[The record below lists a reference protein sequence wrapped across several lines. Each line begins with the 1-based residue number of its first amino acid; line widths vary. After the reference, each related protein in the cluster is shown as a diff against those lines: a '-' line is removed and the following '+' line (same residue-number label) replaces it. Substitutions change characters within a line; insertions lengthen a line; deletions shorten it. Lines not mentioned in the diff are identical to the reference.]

1 MKNTLSNNKDA
12 VMAEQNVI
20 ASMLDDLSKEQPIQT
35 ALCIGQNLAQYDN
48 NQSIQ
53 WHYFTVTEF
62 LSLPFTQ
69 RYDLGLVL
77 LNSPELL
84 EISNIQKSQL
94 LVKLRDL
101 MAKRIVVV
109 SQLQDEKLLRSLG
122 FTQLI
127 DKTQH
132 DSDFALWQFNILTY
146 KHVPDW
152 FNSKFWANP
161 ENWNKFR
168 W

>member
-1 MKNTLSNNKDA
+1 
-12 VMAEQNVI
+12 MAEQNVI
-20 ASMLDDLSKEQPIQT
+20 TSMLDDLSTEQPIST
-35 ALCIGQNLAQYDN
+35 ALCIGQNIEKYGHDHLISWQYFN
-48 NQSIQ
+48 
-53 WHYFTVTEF
+53 VTDF

-69 RYDLGLVL
+69 RFDLGFVL
-77 LNSPELL
+77 LDTEEWLGVSET
-84 EISNIQKSQL
+84 QKSQI

-109 SQLQDEKLLRSLG
+109 SRLQDEKMLRALG

-127 DKTQH
+127 DKTTH
-132 DSDFALWQFNILTY
+132 ESDFALWQFNILTY
-146 KHVPDW
+146 THVPDW

>member
-1 MKNTLSNNKDA
+1 
-12 VMAEQNVI
+12 MAELNVI
-20 ASMLDDLSKEQPIQT
+20 TSMLDDLSKEQPVHT
-35 ALCIGQNLAQYDN
+35 AICIGQNLEQYDL
-48 NQSIQ
+48 NQTIQ
-53 WHYFTVTEF
+53 WCYFNVSDF
-62 LSLPFTQ
+62 LNLPFTQ
-69 RYDLGLVL
+69 RYDLAFVL
-77 LNSPELL
+77 FDTDETLNLSM
-84 EISNIQKSQL
+84 QDKSKL

-101 MAKRIVVV
+101 MAKRLVVV
-109 SQLQDEKLLRSLG
+109 SRLDDEKLLRSLG

-127 DKTQH
+127 DKTMH
-132 DSDFALWQFNILTY
+132 DNDFALWQFNILTY

>member
-1 MKNTLSNNKDA
+1 
-12 VMAEQNVI
+12 MAELNVI
-20 ASMLDDLSKEQPIQT
+20 TSMLDDLSQEQPIQT
-35 ALCIGQNLAQYDN
+35 ALCIGQDLAQVDTD
-48 NQSIQ
+48 STIH
-53 WHYFTVTEF
+53 WHYFNVTDF

-69 RYDLGLVL
+69 RYDLAFVL
-77 LNSPELL
+77 FDTL
-84 EISNIQKSQL
+84 EAIDITEIQKSQL

-109 SQLQDEKLLRSLG
+109 SSLQDEKLLRSLG

-127 DKTQH
+127 DKTSH
-132 DSDFALWQFNILTY
+132 ESNFALWQFNILNY

-161 ENWNKFR
+161 ENWNKYR

>member
-1 MKNTLSNNKDA
+1 
-12 VMAEQNVI
+12 MAEQNVI
-20 ASMLDDLSKEQPIQT
+20 TSMLDDLSKEQPIST
-35 ALCIGQNLAQYDN
+35 ALCIGQNLEQYGN

-53 WHYFTVTEF
+53 WRYFSVSEF
-62 LSLPFTQ
+62 LSLPFNR
-69 RYDLGLVL
+69 RYDLGFVL
-77 LNSPELL
+77 LDTAEMAEVS
-84 EISNIQKSQL
+84 SQDKAQL

-101 MAKRIVVV
+101 MAKRIVVA
-109 SQLQDEKLLRSLG
+109 SRRQDEQLMRALG

-127 DKTQH
+127 DKTAH
-132 DSDFALWQFNILTY
+132 GSDFALWQFNILTY

-152 FNSKFWANP
+152 FNSRFWANP

>member
-1 MKNTLSNNKDA
+1 MKNSLNNKDA

-20 ASMLDDLSKEQPIQT
+20 TSMLDDLFKEQPIQT
-35 ALCIGQNLAQYDN
+35 ALCIGQNLEQYDN

-53 WHYFTVTEF
+53 WHYFSVTEF
-62 LSLPFTQ
+62 LNLPFTQ
-69 RYDLGLVL
+69 RYDMGFVL
-77 LNSPELL
+77 LDSQELL
-84 EISNIQKSQL
+84 AISNTQKSQL

-127 DKTQH
+127 DKTLH
-132 DSDFALWQFNILTY
+132 DRDFALWQFNILTY

>member
-1 MKNTLSNNKDA
+1 
-12 VMAEQNVI
+12 MAEQNVI
-20 ASMLDDLSKEQPIQT
+20 TSMLDDLSKEQPIST
-35 ALCIGQNLAQYDN
+35 AVCIGQNLEQYSN
-48 NQSIQ
+48 HQSLQ
-53 WHYFTVTEF
+53 WQYFNVSAF
-62 LSLPFTQ
+62 LNLPFNM
-69 RYDLGLVL
+69 RYDLAFVL
-77 LNSPELL
+77 LDTPETQDVS
-84 EISNIQKSQL
+84 EQEKSRM

-109 SQLQDEKLLRSLG
+109 SRLSDERLLRALG

-127 DKTQH
+127 DKAVQ
-132 DSDFALWQFNILTY
+132 DSDLALWQFNILTY

>member
-1 MKNTLSNNKDA
+1 
-12 VMAEQNVI
+12 MAEQNVI
-20 ASMLDDLSKEQPIQT
+20 TSMLDDLSAEQPIST
-35 ALCIGQNLAQYDN
+35 ALCIGQNIEQYGHHHLISW
-48 NQSIQ
+48 Q
-53 WHYFTVTEF
+53 YFNVTDF

-69 RYDLGLVL
+69 RFDLGFVL
-77 LNSPELL
+77 LDTDEWLDVNET
-84 EISNIQKSQL
+84 QKSQI

-109 SQLQDEKLLRSLG
+109 SRLQDEKMLRALG

-127 DKTQH
+127 DKTSH

>member
-1 MKNTLSNNKDA
+1 
-12 VMAEQNVI
+12 MAEKNVI
-20 ASMLDDLSKEQPIQT
+20 TSMLDDLSKEQPIQT
-35 ALCIGQNLAQYDN
+35 AVCLGQDLSQDYAQT
-48 NQSIQ
+48 IQ
-53 WHYFTVTEF
+53 WNHFNVTEF
-62 LSLPFTQ
+62 LMLPFQQ
-69 RYDLGLVL
+69 RYDLGVVI
-77 LNSPELL
+77 LNNEQMDKLSTHH
-84 EISNIQKSQL
+84 KSQM

-101 MAKRIVVV
+101 MAKRIVVL
-109 SQLQDEKLLRSLG
+109 SHIADEQLLRSLG

-127 DKTQH
+127 EQKNTEQ
-132 DSDFALWQFNILTY
+132 DFALWQFNILNY

>member
-1 MKNTLSNNKDA
+1 
-12 VMAEQNVI
+12 MAETNVI
-20 ASMLDDLSKEQPIQT
+20 TSMLDDLFTEQPIST
-35 ALCIGQNLAQYDN
+35 ALCIGQNLEQYN
-48 NQSIQ
+48 HHQSIQ
-53 WHYFTVTEF
+53 WQYFNPSAF

-69 RYDLGLVL
+69 RFDLGLVFL
-77 LNSPELL
+77 TGVAMSQLTAAE
-84 EISNIQKSQL
+84 KSQA

-109 SQLQDEKLLRSLG
+109 AQRSDEQFMRALG
-122 FTQLI
+122 FTQFI
-127 DKTQH
+127 DH
-132 DSDFALWQFNILTY
+132 SHYEEDFALWQFNILTY

>member
-1 MKNTLSNNKDA
+1 
-12 VMAEQNVI
+12 MAEQNVI
-20 ASMLDDLSKEQPIQT
+20 TSMLDDLSQEQPIQT
-35 ALCIGQNLAQYDN
+35 ALCIGQNLAQYN
-48 NQSIQ
+48 TNHSIQ
-53 WHYFTVTEF
+53 WSHFNASD
-62 LSLPFTQ
+62 LLNLPFTQ
-69 RYDLGLVL
+69 RYDLGFVL
-77 LNSPELL
+77 LDTDEM
-84 EISNIQKSQL
+84 SNVSESQKSQL

-101 MAKRIVVV
+101 FAKRIVVTCK
-109 SQLQDEKLLRSLG
+109 LDDEQLLRALG

-127 DKTQH
+127 DKTSH
-132 DSDFALWQFNILTY
+132 ENDFALWQFNILTY

>member
-1 MKNTLSNNKDA
+1 
-12 VMAEQNVI
+12 MAEQNVI
-20 ASMLDDLSKEQPIQT
+20 TLMLDDLSKEQPIST
-35 ALCIGQNLAQYDN
+35 ALCIGQNLEQYGN

-53 WHYFTVTEF
+53 WRYFSVSEF
-62 LSLPFTQ
+62 LSLPFNR
-69 RYDLGLVL
+69 RYDLGFVL
-77 LNSPELL
+77 LDTAEMAG
-84 EISNIQKSQL
+84 ISSQDKAQL

-101 MAKRIVVV
+101 MAKRIVVA
-109 SQLQDEKLLRSLG
+109 SRLQDEQLMRALG

-127 DKTQH
+127 DKTAH
-132 DSDFALWQFNILTY
+132 GSDFALWQFNILTY

>member
-1 MKNTLSNNKDA
+1 
-12 VMAEQNVI
+12 MAEQNVI
-20 ASMLDDLSKEQPIQT
+20 TSMLDDLFKEQPIQT
-35 ALCIGQNLAQYDN
+35 ALCIGQNLEQYDN

-53 WHYFTVTEF
+53 WHYFSVTEF
-62 LSLPFTQ
+62 LNLPFTQ
-69 RYDLGLVL
+69 RYDVGFVL
-77 LNSPELL
+77 LDSQELL
-84 EISNIQKSQL
+84 AISNIQKSQL

-109 SQLQDEKLLRSLG
+109 SQLQDEKLLRALG

-127 DKTQH
+127 DRTLH
-132 DSDFALWQFNILTY
+132 DRDFALWQFNILTY

>member
-1 MKNTLSNNKDA
+1 
-12 VMAEQNVI
+12 MAEKNVI
-20 ASMLDDLSKEQPIQT
+20 TSMLDDLSKEQPIQT
-35 ALCIGQNLAQYDN
+35 ALCLGQNLSLDHH
-48 NQSIQ
+48 QSIQ
-53 WHYFTVTEF
+53 WTYFNVTEF
-62 LSLPFTQ
+62 LMLPFTQ
-69 RYDLGLVL
+69 RYDLGFVL
-77 LNSPELL
+77 MDTGELKDL
-84 EISNIQKSQL
+84 TEIQKSQL

-109 SQLQDEKLLRSLG
+109 TALKDEQLMRSLG

-127 DKTQH
+127 DKTTH
-132 DSDFALWQFNILTY
+132 DQDFALWQFNILTY